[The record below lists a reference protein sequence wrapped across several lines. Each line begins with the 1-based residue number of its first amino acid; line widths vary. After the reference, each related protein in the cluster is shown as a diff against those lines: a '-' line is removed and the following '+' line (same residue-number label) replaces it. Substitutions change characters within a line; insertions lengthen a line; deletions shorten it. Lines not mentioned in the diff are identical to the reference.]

1 MRPIQGLP
9 ALVLPT
15 LLLATP
21 PAQEPVAGQ
30 AAVTAEELKLLP
42 GFEADLLYTVPRD
55 TQGSWVSVTTGPDG
69 ELYASDQGK
78 MGIYRIEPADPTDP
92 NSRTTAR
99 KLAVEVSG
107 AQGMCWAF
115 DSLYANV
122 NGQGLWRITDSDGD
136 GELDTSKL
144 IVPLGGGGEHG
155 PHAVILRPDGEGLFF
170 LGGNHTNPPAFDGSQ
185 LPTNWDEDLLLP
197 RHWDA
202 RGHARG
208 KLAPGGWIASC
219 DPDGTNIQII
229 STGYRNQYDIDI
241 NPQGEMFTYD
251 ADMEWDLGSP
261 WYRPTRVCHV
271 TSGSEFGWRSGTG
284 KWPVYFEDS
293 SPPAIEIGP
302 GSPTG
307 IVFGTGAKFPARYQR
322 ALFILDW
329 TFGTI
334 YAIHLEPDGATY
346 TGTKEDFVWSKPL
359 AVTDAIIGQDGAL
372 YFAVGGRGSQSALYR
387 VRYTGDA
394 STEPA
399 EILTA
404 GASER
409 AERRALEAHH
419 GGTSA
424 GAVDAAW
431 PYLSSDDRSLRYAA
445 RVAIENQPV
454 DTWRSRALEETDPQ
468 ASVTGLIALCRQ
480 GQPEDLGPVMAA
492 LDRLDLAE
500 ADHGVALGALRAYA
514 LAFIRLGAPDDATR
528 ARLASKLDAMLPS
541 DSASLNTELV
551 RLLTYLGA
559 PSVVSKTVDILVN
572 GAAEPVPKWG
582 ELAMRND
589 RYGGPIKSMMAD
601 MPPTSKIG
609 YAFMLR
615 NAEEGWTFPL
625 RKAYFQFF
633 VDASKKPGGMSYP
646 GFLTNM
652 RRDAEQRLDMATA
665 RALAPLLGESLYAPT
680 PDNVTPPQGPGR
692 TWAVD
697 AALASFE
704 ERKTGRDFESGKN
717 LYHATTCSTCHRFAG
732 SGGGIGPDLTSVANK
747 FSTGDLLEAILEPSK
762 IISDQYGSHLVA
774 DKDGRVA
781 EGLMAEEPE
790 RVLIYTSDTSAPPV
804 VFDRDEIEVLRPSA
818 LSQMPAGLVDAL
830 NPDELADLLAYLLSG
845 GNAKGPMFKE
855 AGGQ

>member
-1 MRPIQGLP
+1 M
-9 ALVLPT
+9 
-15 LLLATP
+15 
-21 PAQEPVAGQ
+21 
-30 AAVTAEELKLLP
+30 
-42 GFEADLLYTVPRD
+42 
-55 TQGSWVSVTTGPDG
+55 TTGPEG

-78 MGIYRIEPADPTDP
+78 MGIYRIEPADPSDP

-99 KLAVEVSG
+99 RLAVEVSG

-359 AVTDAIIGQDGAL
+359 AVTDAIIGQD
-372 YFAVGGRGSQSALYR
+372 
-387 VRYTGDA
+387 
-394 STEPA
+394 
-399 EILTA
+399 
-404 GASER
+404 
-409 AERRALEAHH
+409 
-419 GGTSA
+419 
-424 GAVDAAW
+424 
-431 PYLSSDDRSLRYAA
+431 LS
-445 RVAIENQPV
+445 
-454 DTWRSRALEETDPQ
+454 
-468 ASVTGLIALCRQ
+468 LI
-480 GQPEDLGPVMAA
+480 
-492 LDRLDLAE
+492 
-500 ADHGVALGALRAYA
+500 H
-514 LAFIRLGAPDDATR
+514 I
-528 ARLASKLDAMLPS
+528 
-541 DSASLNTELV
+541 
-551 RLLTYLGA
+551 
-559 PSVVSKTVDILVN
+559 
-572 GAAEPVPKWG
+572 
-582 ELAMRND
+582 
-589 RYGGPIKSMMAD
+589 
-601 MPPTSKIG
+601 
-609 YAFMLR
+609 
-615 NAEEGWTFPL
+615 
-625 RKAYFQFF
+625 
-633 VDASKKPGGMSYP
+633 
-646 GFLTNM
+646 
-652 RRDAEQRLDMATA
+652 
-665 RALAPLLGESLYAPT
+665 
-680 PDNVTPPQGPGR
+680 
-692 TWAVD
+692 
-697 AALASFE
+697 
-704 ERKTGRDFESGKN
+704 
-717 LYHATTCSTCHRFAG
+717 
-732 SGGGIGPDLTSVANK
+732 
-747 FSTGDLLEAILEPSK
+747 
-762 IISDQYGSHLVA
+762 
-774 DKDGRVA
+774 
-781 EGLMAEEPE
+781 
-790 RVLIYTSDTSAPPV
+790 
-804 VFDRDEIEVLRPSA
+804 
-818 LSQMPAGLVDAL
+818 
-830 NPDELADLLAYLLSG
+830 
-845 GNAKGPMFKE
+845 
-855 AGGQ
+855 